1 MSISAKK
8 GPEQNQEYNKGILDQ
23 NGLSIGGVFAREVR
37 CRVELRE
44 SYFDELKNFTGKGV
58 ILYAL
63 KNKHQL
69 STVILADVLSRI
81 DIQQP
86 SYCHGVNMFLWQ
98 PVSKV
103 LKSILN
109 RFKSSGRGKNY
120 LQKNTKEGRS
130 SIIYF
135 REAELRAGTVK
146 DSLNS
151 LMDKDFENHPVMIA
165 PVLVTYG
172 RRREKKQKS
181 LMEIFLGGRENP
193 GLFLRLMTYL
203 RHSRK
208 ASVIFARPLRLDE
221 FLHKAEGK
229 SPETIS
235 FQLRKELVDRID
247 EEKRAIFGP
256 VLKSREELMSL
267 TIKDPYLVKYMEEM
281 ATREH
286 KEVKA
291 LYKEA
296 DKYLKEIAADYNDFF
311 IEIWDRLLTWL
322 WNNIYDGVVVDK
334 EGFARIRDIS
344 KDMPF
349 VVIPCHRSHIDYLL
363 LSYVFE
369 KNNIP
374 LPFIAAGTNLMFWPL
389 GYMFRKSGAFF
400 IRRSFKGE
408 DLYGMVFAKYM
419 KVLLKEGLPLEFFI
433 EGGRSRTGKMVM
445 PRYGLLSM
453 VIQAYQEGI
462 SSDLAIL
469 PVFIGYDRVI
479 EEKSYLRELVGE
491 PKKKENAGTVL
502 RNSSILRKRYGS
514 VYVNAG
520 EPILLKSY
528 LSSIEKPFE
537 DMTLDERRSLY
548 RKIGYEIVAE
558 INKVSVVTPFSMIAA
573 CLLCHYHRGISH
585 NDLMMIFNVFY
596 DFLHFQKVQFS
607 STFGNKDKAVADAL
621 FLFESSGLISKMG
634 VEEEDKGEDV
644 AEIIYSIEENK
655 RLNLEYYKNN
665 VLHFFIPLSFVA
677 TSILAHNDDSIAL
690 YRIMEDYKFLKRLFH
705 NEFIFEEKRDDLDEV
720 NAVLTYMHEQGMIK
734 DLDLGGE
741 NCIEIRGRG
750 RTRLRPFAGLIHN
763 YIESN
768 WVVIRGCSYLKKEPK
783 VERDL
788 LRKIQQLGTRMYK
801 KGEVARAESL
811 STSNYTNALKFMVDS
826 EILILSKTVD
836 KKNREIKTYYL
847 AESKGRIESLRQRVF
862 RFL

>member
-1 MSISAKK
+1 MSVSAKK
-8 GPEQNQEYNKGILDQ
+8 QSEQSPEYNKGILDQ
-23 NGLSIGGVFAREVR
+23 NGLSISGMFAKEVR

-44 SYFDELKNFTGKGV
+44 SYLDELKSFSGKGV

-69 STVILADVLSRI
+69 STVILADVLSKI
-81 DIQQP
+81 EIQQP

-98 PVSKV
+98 PISKV
-103 LKSILN
+103 LKGFFN
-109 RFKSSGRGKNY
+109 RFSSSGKKHNF
-120 LQKNTKEGRS
+120 LQKNTQEGRS

-135 REAELRAGTVK
+135 QEPDLRADNIK
-146 DSLNS
+146 DSLTS
-151 LMDKDFENHPVMIA
+151 LVGKDFENIPVMIA
-165 PVLVTYG
+165 PVLVAYG

-193 GLFLRLMTYL
+193 GLFLRLITYL
-203 RHSRK
+203 RNSRRV
-208 ASVIFARPLRLDE
+208 SVIFARPLRLDE
-221 FLHKAEGK
+221 FLQKSEGK
-229 SPETIS
+229 SAESVS
-235 FQLRKELVDRID
+235 FQLRKELIERID

-267 TIKDPYLVKYMEEM
+267 TIKDPYLVKYMEET

-286 KEVKA
+286 KETKV
-291 LYKEA
+291 LNKEA
-296 DKYLKEIAADYNDFF
+296 AKYLNEIAADYNDFF

-344 KDMPF
+344 KNMPF

-369 KNNIP
+369 KNNTP
-374 LPFIAAGTNLMFWPL
+374 LPFVAAGTNLMFWPL
-389 GYMFRKSGAFF
+389 GYIFRKSGAFF
-400 IRRSFKGE
+400 IRRSFKGD
-408 DLYGMVFAKYM
+408 DLYGMTFAKYM
-419 KVLLKEGLPLEFFI
+419 KVLLKEGLPIEFFI

-479 EEKSYLRELVGE
+479 EEKSYLRELGGE

-520 EPILLKSY
+520 EPIFLKSY
-528 LSSIEKPFE
+528 LASIEKPFE
-537 DMTLDERRSLY
+537 DMDLDERRSFY

-558 INKVSVVTPFSMIAA
+558 INKVSVVTPFSLIAA

-607 STFGNKDKAVADAL
+607 STFGNKDKAVSDAL

-634 VEEEDKGEDV
+634 IEEEDKGEDV

-665 VLHFFIPLSFVA
+665 VLHFFIPLSFIA
-677 TSILAHNDDSIAL
+677 TSILAHNEDSIAL

-705 NEFIFEEKRDDLDEV
+705 NEFIFEDKKDDLEEF

-734 DLDLGGE
+734 DLDLEGE

-763 YIESN
+763 YIESC

-783 VERDL
+783 IEREF

-811 STSNYTNALKFMVDS
+811 STSNYNNALKFMVDS
-826 EILILSKTVD
+826 EILVLSKTLD

-847 AESKGRIESLRQRVF
+847 AESKGRVESLRQRVF

>member
-8 GPEQNQEYNKGILDQ
+8 ESEPNTEYNKGMLGQ
-23 NGLSIGGVFAREVR
+23 NGLSISGVFAREVR

-44 SYFDELKNFTGKGV
+44 SYLDELKAFSGKGV
-58 ILYAL
+58 IIYAL

-81 DIQQP
+81 EIQQP

-103 LKSILN
+103 LKGLFSRIT
-109 RFKSSGRGKNY
+109 RSGKKQNH
-120 LQKNTKEGRS
+120 LQKNIEEGRS

-135 REAELRAGTVK
+135 RESELKAGTVQ
-146 DSLNS
+146 DSLTS
-151 LMDKDFENHPVMIA
+151 LAEVEFKKIPVMIA
-165 PVLVTYG
+165 PVLVAYG

-181 LMEIFLGGRENP
+181 LVEIFLGGRENP
-193 GLFLRLMTYL
+193 GLFLRLITYL
-203 RHSRK
+203 RHSRT
-208 ASVIFARPLRLDE
+208 ASVIFSRPLRLDE
-221 FLHKAEGK
+221 FLQKTEGK
-229 SPETIS
+229 SPETVS
-235 FQLRKELVDRID
+235 FQLRKELVERID

-267 TIKDPYLVKYMEEM
+267 AIKDAYLVKYMEET
-281 ATREH
+281 ATRER
-286 KEVKA
+286 KDAKA
-291 LYKEA
+291 LTKEA
-296 DKYLKEIAADYNDFF
+296 DKYLREIAADYNDFF

-334 EGFARIRDIS
+334 EGFTRIREIS
-344 KDMPF
+344 KDIPF
-349 VVIPCHRSHIDYLL
+349 IVIPCHRSHIDYLL

-374 LPFIAAGTNLMFWPL
+374 LPFVAAGTNLMFWPL
-389 GYMFRKSGAFF
+389 GYIFRKSGAFF

-419 KVLLKEGLPLEFFI
+419 KVLLKEGLPVEFFI

-469 PVFIGYDRVI
+469 PMFIGYDRVI
-479 EEKSYLRELVGE
+479 EEKSYLRELGGE
-491 PKKKENAGTVL
+491 PKKRENAGTVL
-502 RNSSILRKRYGS
+502 RNSSILRKRYGR

-520 EPILLKSY
+520 EPIYLKSY
-528 LSSIEKPFE
+528 LASIEKPFE
-537 DMTLDERRSLY
+537 DMNLDERRSFY

-558 INKVSVVTPFSMIAA
+558 INKVSVVTPFSLIAA

-596 DFLHFQKVQFS
+596 DFLHFQQVQFS
-607 STFGNKDKAVADAL
+607 STFGNKDKAVSDAL
-621 FLFESSGLISKMG
+621 SIFETSSLISKMG
-634 VEEEDKGEDV
+634 IEEEDRAEEV

-665 VLHFFIPLSFVA
+665 VLHFFIPLSFIA
-677 TSILAHNDDSIAL
+677 TSILAHSEDSIAL
-690 YRIMEDYKFLKRLFH
+690 YKIMEDYKFLKRLFR
-705 NEFIFEEKRDDLDEV
+705 NEFIFEEKRDDLEEV

-734 DLDLGGE
+734 DLDLEGE

-763 YIESN
+763 YIESY

-783 VERDL
+783 VERDF

-811 STSNYTNALKFMVDS
+811 STANYNNALKFMVDS
-826 EILILSKTVD
+826 EILIISKTLD